1 MSKKI
6 KNYTSSVPV
15 ERTISLIEQELI
27 KIGVS
32 HIEKSYENGTPK
44 GIIFSIMIPQK
55 ISFRIPANIE
65 SAFEIIKT
73 IPEYKSKSKDWL
85 KSQANRT
92 AWRIVYN
99 WVEIQVAMVQL
110 KQADA
115 MQVFLPYVY
124 DNNLQQTF
132 YDKISGNGFGL
143 LLPENN

>member
-15 ERTISLIEQELI
+15 ERTISCIEQELI
-27 KIGVS
+27 KIGVT
-32 HIEKSYENGTPK
+32 HIEKFYKDGIIE

-55 ISFRIPANIE
+55 ISFRIPANLS
-65 SAFEIIKT
+65 SAHEIIKT
-73 IPEYKSKSKDWL
+73 IPEYKKKNKEWL
-85 KSQANRT
+85 KGQAGRT

-99 WVEIQVAMVQL
+99 WVELQVAMVQL

-124 DNNLQQTF
+124 DVNLEQTF
-132 YDKISGNGFGL
+132 YEKISGNGFKL
-143 LLPENN
+143 FLTEQ